1 MVGDIVLYNADLVPV
16 GDDQKQHLELTRD
29 FVERFNK
36 RYAQKS
42 RNFNDA

>member
-36 RYAQKS
+36 RYAQKIKK
-42 RNFNDA
+42 F